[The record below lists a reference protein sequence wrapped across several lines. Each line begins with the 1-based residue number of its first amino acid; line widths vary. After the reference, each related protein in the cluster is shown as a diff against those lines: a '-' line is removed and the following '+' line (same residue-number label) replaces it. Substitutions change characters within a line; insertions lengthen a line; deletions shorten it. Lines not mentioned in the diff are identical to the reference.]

1 MWDAASGTCLQVL
14 RHHKDPVTCAAWFP
28 DGRRLV
34 TGSHDK
40 QLCVVDLESGA
51 VERQWRI
58 QRIQEVLVAKGGRY
72 ILVSLSSGCAAL
84 ACARHACNA
93 CPFFC
98 CRHSTFCTSA
108 SPPLSPLQL
117 THNQAQVP
125 AAPAGHHL

>member
-72 ILVSLSSGCAAL
+72 ILVSLSAGCAAL
-84 ACARHACNA
+84 A
-93 CPFFC
+93 
-98 CRHSTFCTSA
+98 
-108 SPPLSPLQL
+108 
-117 THNQAQVP
+117 V
-125 AAPAGHHL
+125 AALAGL